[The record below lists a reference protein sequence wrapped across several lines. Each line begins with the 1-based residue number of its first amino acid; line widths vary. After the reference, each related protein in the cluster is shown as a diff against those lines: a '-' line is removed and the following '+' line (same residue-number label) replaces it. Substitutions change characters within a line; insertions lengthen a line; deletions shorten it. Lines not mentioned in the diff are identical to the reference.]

1 MSEGATAGTSK
12 VKHSLR
18 NTEFMDGP
26 PGGSFW
32 LRVGERFGVPVA
44 LCTVLLFAGWGSL
57 SWTANNVLLP
67 LTSRHI
73 KFLDVSEETQK
84 ATVKAVEKVG
94 DGIEEFKANQGETH
108 SLIKSLVEE
117 QKKTNSVLQNT
128 RIKVSNNGTSMASG
142 DAGAR
147 PDTRPDAPPMP
158 TTPMPTELPQ

>member
-1 MSEGATAGTSK
+1 MSEGAAQSTPKSTHRARSA
-12 VKHSLR
+12 
-18 NTEFMDGP
+18 EYIDGP

-44 LCTVLLFAGWGSL
+44 LCSVLIFAAWASL

-94 DGIEEFKANQGETH
+94 DGIEEFKGNQVETH
-108 SLIKSLVEE
+108 TLIKSLVEE
-117 QKKTNSVLQNT
+117 QKKTNTVLQGGKI
-128 RIKVSNNGTSMASG
+128 RSVGAPEDVAESG
-142 DAGAR
+142 PR
-147 PDTRPDAPPMP
+147 PEAPPMP
-158 TTPMPTELPQ
+158 ENGSPK